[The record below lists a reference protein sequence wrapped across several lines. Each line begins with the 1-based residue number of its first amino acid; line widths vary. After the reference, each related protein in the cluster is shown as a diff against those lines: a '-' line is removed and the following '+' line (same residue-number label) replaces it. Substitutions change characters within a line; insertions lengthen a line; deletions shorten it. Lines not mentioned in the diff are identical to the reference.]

1 MLSLHVAVVVLA
13 GGGGLGLKVD
23 SGLIYDEV
31 ITMNE

>member
-13 GGGGLGLKVD
+13 GGGLGLKVD